1 MLRIARGDSMYTK
14 NDVEVLINNKKLI
27 ICGYESAEYLQR
39 IASYINNKI
48 VDFKNIEGY
57 KSLDSDMRN
66 TMMQINI
73 ADDLFKVKEQL
84 EEIQQESDR
93 KSSEI
98 YNMKHDLVAART
110 KLEEKEVEML
120 QLREEYNELQKR
132 IIQLETE
139 RKERRVLDRD

>member
-1 MLRIARGDSMYTK
+1 MYTK